1 MAEENVI
8 ALRRQDSPPAMI
20 GRTPPHSIE
29 AEEYLLSCC
38 LLDGSDSI
46 ARCLEAKLPSAA
58 FYSAPNRL
66 IFEKLCELYQKS
78 PPVDVAVLAEEL
90 KTSRQLESIG
100 GFAYLTQIS
109 GRIPT
114 TAQAQY

>member
-1 MAEENVI
+1 MAEDN
-8 ALRRQDSPPAMI
+8 ALAPRRPDAPALV
-20 GRTPPHSIE
+20 GRMPPHSIE

-58 FYSAPNRL
+58 FYSPANRL
-66 IFEKLCELYQKS
+66 IFEKLCELYQKN
-78 PPVDVAVLAEEL
+78 PPVDIAVLAEEL

-100 GFAYLTQIS
+100 GFAYLQQSS
-109 GRIPT
+109 GRIPREGP
-114 TAQAQY
+114 